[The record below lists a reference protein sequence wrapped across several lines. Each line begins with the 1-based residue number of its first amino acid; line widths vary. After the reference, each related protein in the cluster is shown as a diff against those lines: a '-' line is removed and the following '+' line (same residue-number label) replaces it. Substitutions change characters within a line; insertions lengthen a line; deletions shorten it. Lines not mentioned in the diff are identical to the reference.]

1 MENKVKDFR
10 ELIKKTF
17 GKNSGIL
24 IEDADNIKIEKFPSG
39 SFLLDLDLK
48 GGWAKGTLIE
58 IFGEKVRVKNYACSS
73 IKNNIVKQDVKLNL
87 YIKINDAC
95 NANCQFCS
103 NRQMQDMGDIDLKKL
118 EVVSN

>member
-39 SFLLDLDLK
+39 SFFIRSRFK
-48 GGWAKGTLIE
+48 RWMGKRN
-58 IFGEKVRVKNYACSS
+58 F
-73 IKNNIVKQDVKLNL
+73 
-87 YIKINDAC
+87 
-95 NANCQFCS
+95 
-103 NRQMQDMGDIDLKKL
+103 NRDIWRKPKW
-118 EVVSN
+118 

>member
-24 IEDADNIKIEKFPSG
+24 IEDADNIKIEKFSSG

-48 GGWAKGTLIE
+48 GG
-58 IFGEKVRVKNYACSS
+58 
-73 IKNNIVKQDVKLNL
+73 
-87 YIKINDAC
+87 
-95 NANCQFCS
+95 
-103 NRQMQDMGDIDLKKL
+103 
-118 EVVSN
+118 VS